1 MSALDNRPVFL
12 NLLKIRQPVTAVLS
26 IFHRVSGIAMVLLL
40 PGFIYLLS
48 LSLRD
53 QAGFDQM
60 VAVLSSAPAKFVVV
74 ILSWVL
80 AHHLLAGLRFLVLDF
95 DIGVERAMARRT
107 AWLVHVAAA
116 MVALLSAGLLFNAGT
131 LNVGTLF

>member
-26 IFHRVSGIAMVLLL
+26 IFHRVSGVAMVLSL

-53 QAGFDQM
+53 QTGFDQV
-60 VAVLSSAPAKFVVV
+60 VALLNSSPAKLAAVV
-74 ILSWVL
+74 LCWGF
-80 AHHLLAGLRFLVLDF
+80 AHHLLAGLRFLILDF
-95 DIGVERAMARRT
+95 DIGVERAVARRT
-107 AWLVHVAAA
+107 AWLVHAAA
-116 MVALLSAGLLFNAGT
+116 VMVALFSAWVMF
-131 LNVGTLF
+131 